1 MCRYADPVRI
11 TVQVLKKRSRSDPDG
26 PDVSPARFSSI
37 HLCHPDDSL
46 MDHLANVRAKGKV
59 VRRLAKRRD
68 YLPLEEQNRLPT
80 LSFPAPLRP
89 PTLHLPPLGCI
100 DLLLTKYKQEP
111 RLCKITFGAL
121 TRAQRG
127 PGDPA
132 ELSSWTLVVGK
143 PRTELRQQPP
153 GLRRSPR
160 VHLPSPATCSRPNIN
175 VPQGKCTLKMLLCLM
190 GNVSKLSES
199 TFIPR

>member
-1 MCRYADPVRI
+1 M
-11 TVQVLKKRSRSDPDG
+11 
-26 PDVSPARFSSI
+26 
-37 HLCHPDDSL
+37 CHPDDSL
-46 MDHLANVRAKGKV
+46 IHHLADVRAKGKV
-59 VRRLAKRRD
+59 VNQLAKKQD
-68 YLPLEEQNRLPT
+68 YLPTEKQTNVVVPST
-80 LSFPAPLRP
+80 ATSPH
-89 PTLHLPPLGCI
+89 TSSSPLGCI
-100 DLLLTKYKQEP
+100 DLLLTKYKQGWDQSRVCVKLHLEHS
-111 RLCKITFGAL
+111 G
-121 TRAQRG
+121 G

-132 ELSSWTLVVGK
+132 ERSSWTLVVGK